1 MVNNCINSILSTLY
15 PSDCLLCGAK
25 AGEAHTICRDC
36 HHELPYNRNH
46 CPQCALPLTAANHR
60 QTLCGQCQ
68 KQTPV
73 YNRILS
79 PFHYAAPVDLLISRF
94 KFNGKLHIGRLLSSL
109 LGNFILQQQSRLP
122 ELITPVPLHSTR
134 LRQRGYNQS
143 LELARPLSR
152 RLNIPLNYACCRR
165 VKLTAP
171 QSDLERGERRRNIR
185 GAFEVT
191 VRFQDTHIVLVDD
204 VVTTGSTVS
213 ELAREF
219 KRAGAKQVDVWAVA
233 RTW

>member
-1 MVNNCINSILSTLY
+1 M
-15 PSDCLLCGAK
+15 
-25 AGEAHTICRDC
+25 
-36 HHELPYNRNH
+36 
-46 CPQCALPLTAANHR
+46 
-60 QTLCGQCQ
+60 
-68 KQTPV
+68 
-73 YNRILS
+73 S